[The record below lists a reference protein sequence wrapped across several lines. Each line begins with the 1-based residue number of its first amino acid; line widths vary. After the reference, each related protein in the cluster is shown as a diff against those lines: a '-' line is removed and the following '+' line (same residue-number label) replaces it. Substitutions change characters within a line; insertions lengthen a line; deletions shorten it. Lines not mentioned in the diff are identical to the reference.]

1 MGRRE
6 RRASGR
12 ERKAAQLGSAP
23 PTLGA
28 LCANGSRLRKSGRHL
43 DAAKCCEQALSID
56 PNHADA
62 LHLMG
67 LLSSDKG
74 HYDLAVEWFA
84 RAIRQNPTAAY
95 LRDLGAALKKR

>member
-1 MGRRE
+1 MSGRE

-12 ERKAAQLGSAP
+12 DRKAAQLGSVQ
-23 PTLGA
+23 PTQGA
-28 LCANGSRLRKSGRHL
+28 LCANGFRLRKSGRHL
-43 DAAKCCEQALSID
+43 DAAKRCEQALSID

-74 HYDLAVEWFA
+74 HYDLAVGGLPA
-84 RAIRQNPTAAY
+84 RSGKIQRQSTCGTSA
-95 LRDLGAALKKR
+95 LRYST